1 MVPWAFAHGHRLY
14 TEVWFD
20 QPPGMA
26 VGLGAAF
33 RLLGTSLATARL
45 TVLALSLLGV
55 LGVALIAR
63 RLGGRSAGL
72 GAALA
77 LLLAPHF
84 FWLVRSINPDT
95 PSMAL
100 GVLALA
106 ALWRYRDGGAR
117 ALVPLAGALLG
128 LGISIK
134 LNPLLLL
141 APAFVLLATR
151 AWRARTSAKR
161 GVAWLTRLLADGVL
175 FLLPILALV
184 ASWAL
189 VAPPRAV
196 LAGVFGTLSRA
207 RGAFPDRSGEY
218 ALWLLRDNL
227 LGENLALVALGLLG
241 LAWLARRPE
250 RRADA
255 AALALWLAATGHALI
270 TQRPMWPKHHWSLLL
285 WPLAIL
291 SGLGLGAL
299 LELGRAA
306 LRRRRAGGGVDAE
319 EMPTGRSRAW
329 WSRARRS
336 YAWTVAA
343 LAALAIALYALPATA
358 ARLAETASPRQFSA
372 IVAGA
377 EWVRE
382 NVPPD
387 RAIVTD
393 AGQLAFL
400 AGRAMPPS
408 MVTISSKRIRIGDLD
423 DATIIRAAAD
433 PRSAAVLLWND
444 HLTDFKAFLDWL
456 PTHYIFATMVGE
468 DRAIWRRFEPD
479 RIEHPQNAR
488 LDDLADLEG
497 YALSSTQLRA
507 GETLTATLYWRARGP
522 APAERRTFVH
532 LVDATGQT
540 RAQGDGEPGTGR
552 QPAPAWRA
560 KEIVVDPRPITLPP
574 DLSPGD
580 YRLRIGLY
588 DPATGSRVPAFKP
601 EGARW
606 AEDAVELEGLVTVR
620 P

>member
-1 MVPWAFAHGHRLY
+1 MVPWAVAQGHALY

-20 QPPGMA
+20 QPPGM
-26 VGLGAAF
+26 GLGLAAVF
-33 RLLGTSLATARL
+33 RLWGASLAAARL
-45 TVLALSLLGV
+45 PILALSLLGV
-55 LGVALIAR
+55 IGVALIAR
-63 RLGGRSAGL
+63 RLGGRAAGL

-106 ALWRYRDGGAR
+106 ALWRYRDGGSQ
-117 ALVPLAGALLG
+117 ALVPLAGLLLG

-151 AWRARTSAKR
+151 AWRARASAER
-161 GVAWLTRLLADGVL
+161 GAAWLTRLVADGVL

-196 LAGVFGTLSRA
+196 AAGVFGSLSRA
-207 RGAFPDRSGEY
+207 RAAFPDRSGEY

-299 LELGRAA
+299 LELGWEA
-306 LRRRRAGGGVDAE
+306 LRRRRAGGSVDAE
-319 EMPTGRSRAW
+319 GMPTGRSRVSR
-329 WSRARRS
+329 SRA
-336 YAWTVAA
+336 WTLAA
-343 LAALAIALYALPATA
+343 LAALAVALYALPATA

-377 EWVRE
+377 AWVRE

-387 RAIVTD
+387 RAIVSD
-393 AGQLAFL
+393 AGQVAFL

-423 DATIIRAAAD
+423 DATIIRAAED

-456 PTHYIFATMVGE
+456 PTHYVFETMVGE

-488 LDDLADLEG
+488 LDDLAELEG
-497 YALSSTQLRA
+497 YDLSSTQVRA

-532 LVDATGQT
+532 LVDAAGQT

-552 QPAPAWRA
+552 QPAPSWRA
-560 KEIVVDPRPITLPP
+560 GEIIVDPRPIALPP
-574 DLSPGD
+574 DLAPGD
-580 YRLRIGLY
+580 YRLRTGLY
-588 DPATGSRVPAFKP
+588 DPATGARIPAFKP
-601 EGARW
+601 EGERW
-606 AEDAVELEGLVTVR
+606 SEDAVVLDTALRVL